1 MKSDLE
7 TDSPQA
13 RTDARP
19 AKHSGA
25 GRRILL
31 YRIGHLGDTIISLPA
46 MWAIREHFP
55 QAHMALLSNDYDGS
69 HGVLAQ
75 SVLPAVGLFDQWLT
89 YPTSDEQTPARE
101 FLKLLRQLRREHF
114 DTLVYLAPR
123 QRTPRQV
130 LRDLLFFRAAGI
142 RHFIGHKGFIPY
154 PPRVDGQPLP
164 LLEHETDH
172 LLGRLER
179 SRIPVP
185 PLGQRRIDLKLTPG
199 EIERARSWLAALC
212 GEAGVHRRLVA
223 LCPGSK
229 WRSKIWPE
237 ERFAELGR
245 RLLKEFGLFPVVF
258 GGTEDRELGERLIA
272 YFGSGAN
279 AAGSLN
285 VREAAAALTYCQLYV
300 GNDTGTMHMAA
311 AVGIPCVV
319 TFSAQDWP
327 GRWYP
332 YGSSHVILRRSV
344 PSEGCMLSVCNR
356 DLQCL
361 KLIEVDEVLQACR
374 SVLAHPR
381 VIGQKEDLI
390 ASIACDT
397 SQNRLR

>member
-1 MKSDLE
+1 MKSDPDIFR
-7 TDSPQA
+7 TGDSPKESGAA
-13 RTDARP
+13 RHAEDG
-19 AKHSGA
+19 GA

-55 QAHMALLSNDYDGS
+55 QAHMALLSNAYDGR
-69 HGVLAQ
+69 HGVLAE
-75 SVLPAVGLFDQWLT
+75 SVLPTAGLFDQWLT

-101 FLKLLRQLRREHF
+101 FFKLLLRLRRGHF

-130 LRDLLFFRAAGI
+130 RRDLLFFRAAGI
-142 RHFIGHKGFIPY
+142 RHFIGHEGFIPY
-154 PPRVDGQPLP
+154 PPRVDKEPLP
-164 LLEHETDH
+164 FLEHETDH

-179 SRIPVP
+179 SGIPVP
-185 PLGQRRIDLKLTPG
+185 PLGQRRIDLKLTPD
-199 EIERARSWLAALC
+199 EIERARSWLAASC
-212 GEAGVHRRLVA
+212 GEAHRQRRPVG

-237 ERFAELGR
+237 ERFAELGQ
-245 RLLKEFGLFPVVF
+245 RLMKEFGLFPVLF
-258 GGTEDRELGERLIA
+258 GGTEDRERGERLIA

-279 AAGSLN
+279 AAGSLT
-285 VREAAAALTYCQLYV
+285 VREAAAALSYCQLYV

-311 AVGIPCVV
+311 AVGTPCVV

-332 YGSSHVILRRSV
+332 YGSGHTILRHAV
-344 PSEGCMLSVCNR
+344 PSEGCMLSVCDR

-361 KLIEVDEVLQACR
+361 KLIDVDEVLRACR
-374 SVLAHPR
+374 SVLGRTKIGGQREDR
-381 VIGQKEDLI
+381 VAAIGGRSRE
-390 ASIACDT
+390 
-397 SQNRLR
+397 